1 MEEDLRAEVKSIME
15 RNFRVEADKAW
26 ETSWERKAIIAAF
39 TYALSVLILYLIS
52 APAPLINA
60 LIPALGYLLS
70 TMTFRVFEESWKK
83 GYNRKRGK

>member
-1 MEEDLRAEVKSIME
+1 MQEDLRGDIKAIME
-15 RNFRVEADKAW
+15 RNERVEADKAW

-39 TYALSVLILYLIS
+39 TYVLSVLILYLIS

-70 TMTFRVFEESWKK
+70 TMTFKVFEESWKK
-83 GYNRKRGK
+83 GYDRKRGK